1 MPTGYNNNQKP
12 AGVAKPMPGIDNSV
26 KSMSGAKSTIVK
38 TAFKIKPQDYKGN
51 AVLNANK

>member
-12 AGVAKPMPGIDNSV
+12 AGVAKPMPGVDNSV
-26 KSMSGAKSTIVK
+26 KTMAGNKSTTVK
-38 TAFKIKPQDYKGN
+38 PAFRIKPQDYKGN

>member
-12 AGVAKPMPGIDNSV
+12 AGVAKPMPGVDNSV
-26 KSMSGAKSTIVK
+26 KTMAANKSTIVK
-38 TAFKIKPQDYKGN
+38 PAFKIKPQDYKGN